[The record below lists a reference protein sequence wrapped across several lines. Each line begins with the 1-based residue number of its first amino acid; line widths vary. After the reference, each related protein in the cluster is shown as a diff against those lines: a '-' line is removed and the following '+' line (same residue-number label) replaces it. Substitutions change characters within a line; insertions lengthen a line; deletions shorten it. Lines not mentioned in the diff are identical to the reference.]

1 MKDKNTYPNDL
12 GFKVPDGFFENLEDQ
27 LMDQASLKS
36 QLPNDTGFEVPDGY
50 FDTLTDEL
58 LTTEV
63 DIKEETPVRNL
74 NWWYPALAV
83 AAGLAVLFSLNIFD
97 TTTETVDFAQLE
109 TAELEVFFSNQSD
122 FEQDESLELLYAYE
136 PELLE
141 EVSIREELPEEE
153 LYNYLLEDI
162 DINEIIIE

>member
-1 MKDKNTYPNDL
+1 MKDKNTYRNDL
-12 GFKVPDGFFENLEDQ
+12 GFKVPDGYFENLEDQ

-50 FDTLTDEL
+50 FDGLTHEL
-58 LTTEV
+58 LPVNEV
-63 DIKEETPVRNL
+63 VIKEPEVKNL

-83 AAGLAVLFSLNIFD
+83 AAGLAVLFSLNIFN

-141 EVSIREELPEEE
+141 EVSIHEELPEEE